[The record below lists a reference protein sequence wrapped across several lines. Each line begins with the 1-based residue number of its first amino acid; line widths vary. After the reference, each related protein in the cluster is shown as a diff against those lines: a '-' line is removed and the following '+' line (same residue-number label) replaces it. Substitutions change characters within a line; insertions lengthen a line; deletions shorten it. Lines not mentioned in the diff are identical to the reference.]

1 MELGA
6 SIDGVAILGPGLD
19 GWQQSRRVLSGAIPY
34 HSEPTMI
41 PPATSLPAAERR
53 RTGRVVNLALAV
65 GFEAIAATDTDP
77 TKLRTVFA
85 SSGADSSNCHEI
97 CQTLASADRQ
107 LSPTRFHNS
116 VHNVTAGY
124 WSIATRDMAASTV
137 ICAYDASFAAGL
149 IEALT
154 QVVTAR
160 ADVLL
165 IAYDMEYPKPLREK
179 RPITD
184 SFAVALL
191 FRPTPSALTLA
202 SIVGSLGSEPVEQL
216 GLPELERLR
225 RDVPAARSLPLLAS
239 MTAGERRIT
248 RLEYLEPFCLTLEV
262 TPWR

>member
-34 HSEPTMI
+34 RSEPTMI
-41 PPATSLPAAERR
+41 PAATSLPAAERR
-53 RTGRVVNLALAV
+53 RTGRVVNMTLAV
-65 GFEAIAATDTDP
+65 GFEAVAATDTDP

-124 WSIATRDMAASTV
+124 WSIAARDMAASTM

-149 IEALT
+149 IEALA

-165 IAYDMEYPKPLREK
+165 IAYDMEYPTPLREK
-179 RPITD
+179 RPIAD

-191 FRPTPSALTLA
+191 LRPTPSSATVA
-202 SIVGSLGSEPVEQL
+202 SVVGSLGTEPVEQL
-216 GLPELERLR
+216 GIPELERLR
-225 RDVPAARSLPLLAS
+225 RNIPAARSLPLLAAITS
-239 MTAGERRIT
+239 GQRRFT
-248 RLEYLEPFCLTLEV
+248 RLEYLEPYCLTVEV